1 MKKIAF
7 VTSNSLSA
15 KVFLAPHLKL
25 LSSKYEI
32 TLLSNFDGVDM
43 SDFNDI
49 GIAHFKHVP
58 ISRDISLLRDPAALT
73 ILWWHFITHRYH
85 SVHSITPKAGLLGML
100 AAKLSFIPRRFHTFT
115 GQVWVTKTG
124 AFRMLL
130 KQLDRLIAS
139 STTVTLADSP
149 SQAEFLFSEGVTRST
164 PDVLAQGSISGVD
177 TKRFIFNPVSRSE
190 IRQQLGIKETDV
202 IFLFLGRLCK
212 EKGIDELISAFSELS
227 KQVQRTH
234 LLLVGPNE
242 ERYDEQFF
250 NHLNNINVHRVGFTN
265 SPEDY
270 YSVGDIF
277 VLPSYREGFGTSVL
291 EAAAAGLP
299 AIASSIY
306 GLSDAIDDKNTGIL
320 VPPKDELGLYNVMR
334 EMVTNEEL
342 RYNMGLGAYKRSCSN
357 FSQQRVVEAM
367 LDFYLEQEDK

>member
-15 KVFLAPHLKL
+15 KVFLSPHLKY
-25 LSSKYEI
+25 LSSKYEV
-32 TLLSNFDGVDM
+32 TLISNFDGVDM
-43 SDFNDI
+43 SDFNNT

-58 ISRDISLLRDPAALT
+58 ISRDISLLRDPVAFA
-73 ILWWHFITHRYH
+73 ILWWHFIIHRYH

-100 AAKLSFIPRRFHTFT
+100 AAKLSFVPRRFHTFT

-124 AFRMLL
+124 VFRALL
-130 KQLDRLIAS
+130 KQLDGLIAA

-149 SQAEFLFSEGVTRST
+149 SQAEFLFSEGVTRSE
-164 PDVLAQGSISGVD
+164 PEVLARGSISGVD
-177 TKRFIFNPVSRSE
+177 TKRFIFNPASRKE
-190 IRQQLGIKETDV
+190 IRQLLGIKEIDV
-202 IFLFLGRLCK
+202 LFLFLGRLCQD
-212 EKGIDELISAFSELS
+212 KGIDELISAFGELS
-227 KQVQRTH
+227 KQDKRAH

-242 ERYDEQFF
+242 EKYDELFF
-250 NHLNNINVHRVGFTN
+250 NHLNNSNVHRVGFTTN
-265 SPEDY
+265 PEDY
-270 YSVGDIF
+270 YSVSDIF

-306 GLSDAIDDKNTGIL
+306 GLSDAIEDKKTGVLVAAKDDL
-320 VPPKDELGLYNVMR
+320 ALYNVMR
-334 EMVTNEEL
+334 EMVANEEL
-342 RYNMGLGAYKRSCSN
+342 RHNMGLAAYKRSCTD
-357 FSQQRVVEAM
+357 FAQQRVVEAM

>member
-15 KVFLAPHLKL
+15 KVFLAPHLKS

-32 TLLSNFDGVDM
+32 TLISNFDGVDM
-43 SDFNDI
+43 SDFSDV
-49 GIAHFKHVP
+49 GITHFKHVP
-58 ISRDISLLRDPAALT
+58 ISRQISLWRDPIALL
-73 ILWWHFITHRYH
+73 ILWGHFILHRYH

-100 AAKLSFIPRRFHTFT
+100 ASKLSFIPNRFHTFT

-124 AFRMLL
+124 VFRTLL

-139 STTVTLADSP
+139 STSVTLADSS
-149 SQAEFLFSEGVTRST
+149 SQADFLFNEGVTRQV
-164 PDVLAQGSISGVD
+164 PEVLASGSISGVD
-177 TKRFIFNPVSRSE
+177 TERFVFNPVARAR
-190 IRQQLGIKETDV
+190 IRQGMGLDDRDV
-202 IFLFLGRLCK
+202 LFLFLGRLCK
-212 EKGIDELISAFSELS
+212 DKGIDELISAFSQLA
-227 KQVQRTH
+227 KHNHRVH

-242 ERYDEQFF
+242 EGYDDPFF
-250 NHLNNINVHRVGFTN
+250 SQLSASNIHRVGFTD

-291 EAAAAGLP
+291 EAAASGLP

-306 GLSDAIDDKNTGIL
+306 GLSDAIENQKTGVL
-320 VPPKDELGLYNVMR
+320 VPPKDVTALYEVMEEMAERDEWRHNVGLA
-334 EMVTNEEL
+334 
-342 RYNMGLGAYKRSCSN
+342 AYQRSCID
-357 FSQQRVVEAM
+357 FSQLKVVNAM
-367 LDFYLEQEDK
+367 LDFYREQVEK

>member
-15 KVFLAPHLKL
+15 KVFLAPHLKH

-32 TLLSNFDGVDM
+32 TLISNFDGVDM
-43 SDFNDI
+43 SDFKDI

-58 ISRDISLLRDPAALT
+58 ISRNISLLRDPVALT
-73 ILWWHFITHRYH
+73 ILWWHFLTHRYH

-124 AFRMLL
+124 TFRTLL
-130 KQLDRLIAS
+130 KQLDRLIAA

-149 SQAEFLFSEGVTRST
+149 SQAEFLFNEGVTRST
-164 PDVLAQGSISGVD
+164 PEVLAQGSISGVD
-177 TKRFIFNPVSRSE
+177 TKRFIFNPVSRLE
-190 IRQQLGIKETDV
+190 IRQQLGIKETD
-202 IFLFLGRLCK
+202 ILFLFLGRLCK
-212 EKGIDELISAFSELS
+212 DKGIDELISAFGELS
-227 KQVQRTH
+227 TQHKSAH

-242 ERYDEQFF
+242 EQYDELFF
-250 NHLNNINVHRVGFTN
+250 SHLNNTNVHRVGFTN

-306 GLSDAIDDKNTGIL
+306 GLSDAIEDQKTGIL
-320 VPPKDELGLYNVMR
+320 VPAKDELGLYNVMR
-334 EMVTNEEL
+334 EMVANEQL
-342 RYNMGLGAYKRSCSN
+342 RHNMGLAAYKRSCTD
-357 FSQQRVVEAM
+357 FSQQRIVEAM
-367 LDFYLEQEDK
+367 FDFYLEQEDK